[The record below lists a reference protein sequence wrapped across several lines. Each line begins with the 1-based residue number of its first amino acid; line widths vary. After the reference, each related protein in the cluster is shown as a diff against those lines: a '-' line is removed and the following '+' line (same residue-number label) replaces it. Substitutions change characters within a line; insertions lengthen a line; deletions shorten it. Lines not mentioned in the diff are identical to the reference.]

1 MKKIMIVGAV
11 AALMFTAGTAA
22 FAANEAND
30 TAKANAAAAAAPCYH
45 QFVDAN
51 NDGVCDNW
59 EAYHKDGSSYCQY
72 GNDGYGHHRNG
83 RGHCWNY
90 NNGNNGNDSG
100 SAVPQTNTMNNH
112 TGHGHH
118 GRGLNL

>member
-1 MKKIMIVGAV
+1 MKKIMIAGAV
-11 AALMFTAGTAA
+11 AALIFTAGTAA

-30 TAKANAAAAAAPCYH
+30 TAKANAAATAPCYH

-100 SAVPQTNTMNNH
+100 SAVPQTNTMKNH